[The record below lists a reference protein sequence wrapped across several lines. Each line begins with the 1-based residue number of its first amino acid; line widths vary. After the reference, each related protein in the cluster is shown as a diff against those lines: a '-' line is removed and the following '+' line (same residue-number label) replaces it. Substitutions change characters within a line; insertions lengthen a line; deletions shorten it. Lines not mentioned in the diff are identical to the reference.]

1 MNFNKN
7 NLGIDLN
14 NFGDSLTEIE
24 RRNKSIVSALC
35 KVKSK
40 TLRELLTKV
49 GLTTVGTKQDLRLR
63 LCRYFSQKLE
73 TEDKDPNFS
82 GTYFTSKATQ
92 DQIESII
99 AEQSATPEDSEDE
112 ILDSEV
118 KGLTEDLENKL
129 AILNNTG
136 DSSANSLAT
145 NSANTNIISNDTNLT
160 IPIDQGTSSVIPTI
174 SPDNIN
180 KLFNAT
186 NTALSIVNTLI
197 DNTSKQTKP
206 TSATQNQ
213 TKNHILTTEPIKMTP
228 KIHISKFEGKSE
240 EDLQEFLN
248 LFNRFSKLNNWSNEN
263 KADYINFYL
272 QGAALVSLQNFLALG
287 DKTWQEIVDH
297 LSCRFGQNKTLDY
310 SVQLQYLKLEPQLMS
325 LETYIHTVEKLS
337 TALNM
342 SEEMKVIHLIKG
354 LPVSMIDKMDVLDNS
369 TFQKAIENIKK
380 IQVGKKIQDARIRS
394 SVLDNTLTK
403 VQPDNQEVKD
413 LSKQIENLSIQIQ
426 AIQKEQ
432 TKPQGPH
439 GYQNGNPPRNGFYNP
454 RGYNNYTGRGHYNN
468 YQNRNYQHNNNTT
481 SYRPNHYQ
489 HNNTRYTH
497 HNNGTYHQNP
507 NNTGYQPSGGYHRR
521 NENTPFHSG
530 SSLTIVNK
538 DKIDMNILKP
548 RPDLVLTSAGK
559 STLIVL
565 GETTIHFTINTYHFS
580 HNAIVVQNLSQ
591 DIILG
596 TDFLKKHKVCIDY
609 NTERITAMV
618 NNTPTILMTFGDDH
632 SELKTNTVVSFPTD
646 YVRPKV
652 EIIRPT
658 KAVSVQSVGTQTC
671 PPYISHSTQTVANA
685 DTSIKK
691 RKIVPTKNTLPL
703 SNKINSFKQSNTTNT
718 SIPMDNTPEMSKVS
732 SAIDI
737 TIPPKTL
744 EKVPVHTDKTM
755 SGIFEVD
762 LSFNAKYGLFTPI
775 SEFTSSADQKLE
787 VFNTTNSPIT
797 IHAGTTIGHVY
808 SKQFFLCN
816 NITFFTK
823 DLQPTNR
830 PEFTVSHITDS
841 SKSPPIDLGQREIDI
856 NPDLPLDQYLQAK
869 QLINEY
875 IDIFAKDAM
884 DLEEADLLEYR
895 ISLTDDEPVTSPPY
909 KLSPKEQEE
918 MDRQIDQLLKADVL
932 QNSTSN
938 YSSPAFLIP
947 KPDNSSRLVVDYR
960 KLNKKIVG
968 DQFPQPKIQSLFDCL
983 EGSKY
988 YCSMDVNSA
997 FYQQPIAPADR
1008 KYTA

>member
-1 MNFNKN
+1 MTSVFDKIKSIQILLASECLKTLKASRWYHPKMHGSCACFFLCTMSNTDRMNFNKN

-99 AEQSATPEDSEDE
+99 AEQSTTSEDSEDE

-129 AILNNTG
+129 AILNNTV
-136 DSSANSLAT
+136 DSS
-145 NSANTNIISNDTNLT
+145 
-160 IPIDQGTSSVIPTI
+160 
-174 SPDNIN
+174 
-180 KLFNAT
+180 
-186 NTALSIVNTLI
+186 
-197 DNTSKQTKP
+197 
-206 TSATQNQ
+206 
-213 TKNHILTTEPIKMTP
+213 
-228 KIHISKFEGKSE
+228 
-240 EDLQEFLN
+240 
-248 LFNRFSKLNNWSNEN
+248 
-263 KADYINFYL
+263 
-272 QGAALVSLQNFLALG
+272 AALVSLQNFLALG

-354 LPVSMIDKMDVLDNS
+354 LPVSIIDKMDVLDNS

-432 TKPQGPH
+432 TKSQGLH

-468 YQNRNYQHNNNTT
+468 YQNRNYQHNNNNNNNNNNNTT

-521 NENTPFHSG
+521 NENTPFH
-530 SSLTIVNK
+530 
-538 DKIDMNILKP
+538 
-548 RPDLVLTSAGK
+548 
-559 STLIVL
+559 
-565 GETTIHFTINTYHFS
+565 
-580 HNAIVVQNLSQ
+580 
-591 DIILG
+591 
-596 TDFLKKHKVCIDY
+596 
-609 NTERITAMV
+609 
-618 NNTPTILMTFGDDH
+618 
-632 SELKTNTVVSFPTD
+632 
-646 YVRPKV
+646 
-652 EIIRPT
+652 
-658 KAVSVQSVGTQTC
+658 
-671 PPYISHSTQTVANA
+671 
-685 DTSIKK
+685 
-691 RKIVPTKNTLPL
+691 
-703 SNKINSFKQSNTTNT
+703 
-718 SIPMDNTPEMSKVS
+718 
-732 SAIDI
+732 
-737 TIPPKTL
+737 
-744 EKVPVHTDKTM
+744 
-755 SGIFEVD
+755 
-762 LSFNAKYGLFTPI
+762 
-775 SEFTSSADQKLE
+775 SADQKLE

-918 MDRQIDQLLKADVL
+918 MDRQIDQLLKF
-932 QNSTSN
+932 N
-938 YSSPAFLIP
+938 
-947 KPDNSSRLVVDYR
+947 
-960 KLNKKIVG
+960 
-968 DQFPQPKIQSLFDCL
+968 
-983 EGSKY
+983 
-988 YCSMDVNSA
+988 
-997 FYQQPIAPADR
+997 
-1008 KYTA
+1008 